1 MKQEFS
7 QKYGPWALVTG
18 AAQGMGEAF
27 AEQLAERGVNVV
39 LVDRQTEILASS
51 ANKLREK
58 YSVEFRELVVDLEA
72 PDFMEKLGMET
83 DDLEIGLLVA
93 NAALGHVGS
102 FPDIELEP
110 MLSSIDVNVKAA
122 LILSHTYCKAMIER
136 KRGGIILL
144 ASSSG
149 YSGTPYVANYCATK
163 AYNLILAESL
173 WYELGKFGV
182 DVLGFSPGATNT
194 PSFRGS
200 RGDIKEGE
208 KVKGVM
214 LPDDVANEALQ
225 ALGKQPSARPG
236 FWETLSTFIMTRFL
250 SRRYV
255 IKKTGDYI
263 GGNFS

>member
-1 MKQEFS
+1 MKEEFS

-18 AAQGMGEAF
+18 AAQGLGEAF
-27 AEQLAERGVNVV
+27 AEQLAERGVNIV
-39 LVDRQTEILASS
+39 LVDRQADVLALS

-72 PDFMEKLGMET
+72 PDFMEKLGRET
-83 DDLEIGLLVA
+83 GDLEIGLLVA

-102 FPDIELEP
+102 FPDIELEA
-110 MLSSIDVNVKAA
+110 MLSGIDVNVKAA
-122 LILSHTYCKAMIER
+122 LILSHTFCKAMIAR

-149 YSGTPYVANYCATK
+149 YLGTPYVANYCATK

-173 WYELGKFGV
+173 WYELGKYGV

-214 LPDDVANEALQ
+214 LPEDVANEALN

-250 SRRYV
+250 KRRYV
-255 IKKTGDYI
+255 IKRAGDYI